1 MDDAPRDVLV
11 LYNKATK
18 ESKEVPL
25 DFGFC
30 NDPEDLLI
38 RFGGDEY
45 KLVSTKSPEQLRLE
59 KQITTFGTQEFPK
72 LAKRFPEFG
81 TSSTHMKF
89 SSEISDALRERLDRP
104 GYKTIR
110 RAIVKDQQIFTRI
123 CHAFAQY
130 ISATRAVEALQK
142 ELKER
147 RLDEVYM
154 LDYLKRY
161 KKIMDLL
168 VDKDHPPLR
177 KQISDLFAEINKD
190 IDMDARRPI
199 GSSKVLELLS
209 PFMSALQICKDDL
222 NKVPMEDPFY
232 APGDEDEDRS
242 AMWEAIHQASLATQT
257 NLETYQVECEKRT
270 QAFAEMKE
278 DKLHYHTNKILELHK
293 GLLKMHRDTF
303 QHTKDDP
310 SSIGEMQQ
318 KFVTY
323 LKNYVA
329 DVSNWGCDF
338 VCDRRPLSVFFTKM
352 LELQYDTVFYYLE
365 QRTKDEQWILH
376 LVQAISEHIPYLEK
390 ALSGEL
396 QEPSAQA

>member
-11 LYNKATK
+11 LYNKTTK

-89 SSEISDALRERLDRP
+89 SSEISDALQERLDRP

-110 RAIVKDQQIFTRI
+110 RAIAKDQQIFTRI

-154 LDYLKRY
+154 LDYLIEHY
-161 KKIMDLL
+161 PD
-168 VDKDHPPLR
+168 
-177 KQISDLFAEINKD
+177 AEIYQITNTELSKEITES
-190 IDMDARRPI
+190 ID
-199 GSSKVLELLS
+199 E
-209 PFMSALQICKDDL
+209 ICKHY
-222 NKVPMEDPFY
+222 KVPNIVLKYIDKQLGHPSIN
-232 APGDEDEDRS
+232 G
-242 AMWEAIHQASLATQT
+242 
-257 NLETYQVECEKRT
+257 
-270 QAFAEMKE
+270 MK
-278 DKLHYHTNKILELHK
+278 
-293 GLLKMHRDTF
+293 
-303 QHTKDDP
+303 
-310 SSIGEMQQ
+310 S
-318 KFVTY
+318 
-323 LKNYVA
+323 
-329 DVSNWGCDF
+329 
-338 VCDRRPLSVFFTKM
+338 
-352 LELQYDTVFYYLE
+352 
-365 QRTKDEQWILH
+365 
-376 LVQAISEHIPYLEK
+376 ISEQVWK
-390 ALSGEL
+390 AIK
-396 QEPSAQA
+396 